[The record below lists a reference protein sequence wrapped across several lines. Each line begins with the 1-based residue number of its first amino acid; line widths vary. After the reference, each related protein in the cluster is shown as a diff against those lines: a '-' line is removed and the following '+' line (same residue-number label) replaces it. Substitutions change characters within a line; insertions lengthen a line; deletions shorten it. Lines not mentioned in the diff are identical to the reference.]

1 MSRQSGNLDSSER
14 VTSALF
20 GVSLAIL
27 AIRGGSP
34 LWRVLTGAASAA
46 LLARSCSGLTAYSA
60 RPRESARD
68 PVDQTGDHS
77 FPASDPPATHAPDE
91 PPANAQAK
99 WDAAKA
105 AGQA

>member
-27 AIRGGSP
+27 AIRGRGP
-34 LWRVLTGAASAA
+34 LWRLLTGAASAA
-46 LLARSCSGLTAYSA
+46 LLARSCSGLTAYPE

-68 PVDQTGDHS
+68 PVDQAADDS
-77 FPASDPPATHAPDE
+77 FPASDPPASHAPDE